1 MTMSRCRHFYFMF
14 MNKEIDGT
22 VWKRPACKVFSAMSE
37 ARRRDE
43 AEALLMAGLSPSLGS
58 DVCPVELEEGQPWHL
73 CPYYQ
78 P

>member
-1 MTMSRCRHFYFMF
+1 MSRCRHLYFM
-14 MNKEIDGT
+14 NEEIGGIH
-22 VWKRPACKVFSAMSE
+22 VGSRPACKVFSKMSE
-37 ARRRDE
+37 TRRRAE

-58 DVCPVELEEGQPWHL
+58 DVCPVELEDGQPWHL